1 MSKFNV
7 DTQNTKFNLV
17 FLGIIVLLLL
27 SLTNNLFSTFINE
40 DSKYLK
46 KEIIKI
52 EKQINE
58 YQLENKKIIE
68 KNKELEK
75 AIIKVD
81 SNISRNNKNI
91 DKLKIKTNEKIN
103 NFKSYDAR
111 MWEEFFANRYKK

>member
-17 FLGIIVLLLL
+17 FLGIIALLVL

-68 KNKELEK
+68 KEKELEK

>member
-17 FLGIIVLLLL
+17 FLGIIVLLVL

>member
-111 MWEEFFANRYKK
+111 MWEDFFANRYKK